1 MGADTAP
8 PDTATPYAFH
18 FPDDP
23 EIFSEVEAKQ
33 LVAEELV
40 EKLVNGKIRL
50 LWDAKG
56 RRNEAL
62 DCLVYAYAAFRVSVQ
77 RWQLDLD
84 VLAASRKNEGQST
97 LSLEQLA
104 ATLSGGING
113 NDH

>member
-1 MGADTAP
+1 M
-8 PDTATPYAFH
+8 
-18 FPDDP
+18 
-23 EIFSEVEAKQ
+23 EAKQ

-97 LSLEQLA
+97 PSLEQLA